1 MFHNKSNLMSD
12 LLGRNQTYLLDPC
25 RQVLNKELPQVM
37 QSLKF
42 FGLKRQE
49 KLNQQLSTLS
59 SPKRKTNIFN
69 VEVLGSKNLL
79 QLSQKF

>member
-1 MFHNKSNLMSD
+1 MFQKKNNMMSD
-12 LLGRNQTYLLDPC
+12 LLGRNQTYLLDPR
-25 RQVLNKELPQVM
+25 RQVLNEELPQVV
-37 QSLKF
+37 QSLKL

-69 VEVLGSKNLL
+69 VEV
-79 QLSQKF
+79 